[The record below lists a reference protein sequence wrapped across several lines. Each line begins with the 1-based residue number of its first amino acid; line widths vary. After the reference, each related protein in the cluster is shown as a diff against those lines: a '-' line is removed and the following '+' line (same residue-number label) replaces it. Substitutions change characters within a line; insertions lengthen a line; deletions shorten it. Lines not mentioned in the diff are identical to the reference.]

1 VTGMSEDERERKRK
15 KKKKKKKQ
23 LTVLQTEKVES
34 ELLPE
39 LVEAL
44 DELEKEKNYLDFQV
58 CPKCKSPLVRRV
70 GSMIG
75 DMSAHMG
82 FTAPKYECREC
93 GWRERTVLKATNKP
107 TTVREVVV
115 MAEAK
120 DADDERKRK
129 KKEQ

>member
-1 VTGMSEDERERKRK
+1 MSETHEQK
-15 KKKKKKKQ
+15 KKKKKKH
-23 LTVLQTEKVES
+23 LTVLETEKVES

-44 DELEKEKNYLDFQV
+44 NELEKEKKYVDVQV

-70 GSMIG
+70 GSMVG

-82 FTAPKYECREC
+82 LTPPKYECREC

-107 TTVREVVV
+107 TTVKDVVI
-115 MAEAK
+115 MSEAK
-120 DADDERKRK
+120 DADFERKRK
-129 KKEQ
+129 EKKQ

>member
-1 VTGMSEDERERKRK
+1 MSETHEQK
-15 KKKKKKKQ
+15 KKKKRKQ
-23 LTVLQTEKVES
+23 LTVLETEKVES

-44 DELEKEKNYLDFQV
+44 NELEKEKKYVDIQV

-70 GSMIG
+70 GSMVG

-82 FTAPKYECREC
+82 FTPPKYECCEC

-107 TTVREVVV
+107 TTVKDVVI

-120 DADDERKRK
+120 DADIERKRK
-129 KKEQ
+129 EKKQ

>member
-1 VTGMSEDERERKRK
+1 MSETQEQ

-23 LTVLQTEKVES
+23 LTVLETEKVES

-44 DELEKEKNYLDFQV
+44 NELEKEKKYVDIQV

-70 GSMIG
+70 GSMVG

-82 FTAPKYECREC
+82 FTPPKYECREC
-93 GWRERTVLKATNKP
+93 GWRERTVLKDTNKP
-107 TTVREVVV
+107 TTVQDVVI

-120 DADDERKRK
+120 DAENETERKKHK
-129 KKEQ
+129 K

>member
-1 VTGMSEDERERKRK
+1 MSEDERERK

-23 LTVLQTEKVES
+23 LNVLQTEKVES

-44 DELEKEKNYLDFQV
+44 DELEKEKNYLDIQV

>member
-1 VTGMSEDERERKRK
+1 VTGMSEDERERK

-44 DELEKEKNYLDFQV
+44 DELEKEKNYLDIQV

-120 DADDERKRK
+120 DADDERRRK